1 MVYGLEICAR
11 IISGFEGYA
20 CWVRINFISETLD
33 IENEWRNV
41 KVHNQNNK
49 ASLPLLP

>member
-1 MVYGLEICAR
+1 MAYGVQICAW

-33 IENEWRNV
+33 IENE
-41 KVHNQNNK
+41 
-49 ASLPLLP
+49 